1 MGRTLLQVMAPT
13 ALLFLGGVSQSRAQH
28 APKHSADEDAVL
40 KVDEAFRRAKQEND
54 TAALRH
60 IVANNYL
67 GTNQFGETRN
77 KADLLELF
85 TTISVKSVT
94 SKPSQVRITGDVAV
108 VTGSQSEVNGGG
120 FNAMLF
126 MRVYVRNR
134 EAGEWQLLANMQ
146 SLAPN

>member
-1 MGRTLLQVMAPT
+1 MRRTLFQLTLPM
-13 ALLFLGGVSQSRAQH
+13 ALLILALSQSRAQE
-28 APKHSADEDAVL
+28 HSTDQNAVL
-40 KVDEAFRRAKQEND
+40 KVDEAFRLAKQEND
-54 TAALRH
+54 TATLRR
-60 IVANNYL
+60 IVANNYV

-85 TTISVKSVT
+85 ATMSLKSVT
-94 SKPSQVRITGDVAV
+94 SKPSQVRITGDAAV
-108 VTGSQSEVNGGG
+108 VTGSQTEVNGGG
-120 FNAMLF
+120 FNQMLF